1 MISIED
7 IYNQDINF
15 LFGSGASFGLLPT
28 LQLQLQTG
36 VEDRRY
42 TLEELATK
50 FEREKDRRLIPL
62 FMYYYANAQYE
73 EALSEALQMNVPT
86 CIWDAIARA
95 AAYAKL
101 NMKPETKKAIAQL
114 LALEPNF
121 QEKQDRLLHAMVID
135 NKWVGMLAE
144 GLAKGGL

>member
-28 LQLQLQTG
+28 LQLQVQTG
-36 VEDRRY
+36 VNDRRY

-62 FMYYYANAQYE
+62 FMHY
-73 EALSEALQMNVPT
+73 
-86 CIWDAIARA
+86 
-95 AAYAKL
+95 
-101 NMKPETKKAIAQL
+101 
-114 LALEPNF
+114 
-121 QEKQDRLLHAMVID
+121 
-135 NKWVGMLAE
+135 
-144 GLAKGGL
+144 